1 MDKEKTLLRLSTQVD
16 TLKAHI
22 NRLKKEGY
30 EIHSMDMDV
39 LRKNILQ
46 LYEMLVELSDISK
59 SRDEHEI
66 IKETDHNTTN
76 NLPAENEPNDIGS
89 VDLINDKQ
97 EGIVASDTVENEGEE
112 LSHSAVEESD
122 QIIEEK
128 VEEPSVDKSSADDT
142 PIQDELKNEEPAAQ
156 TAYDLFSTT
165 SDNAIAK
172 QFTSDEDQSVG
183 EKMQKTQVENI
194 REAIG
199 INEKFLFIND
209 IPSSHA
215 NKQTMCKLL
224 GTPFCS
230 SALMVAFIDP
240 PVANMGS
247 VMIRFL
253 SATEGVDI

>member
-142 PIQDELKNEEPAAQ
+142 PIQDELKNEDRIA
-156 TAYDLFSTT
+156 FSYVNNPNGSMNNIAGILSKNRRVLGMMPHPERNFR
-165 SDNAIAK
+165 SDQNSWHPK
-172 QFTSDEDQSVG
+172 
-183 EKMQKTQVENI
+183 
-194 REAIG
+194 
-199 INEKFLFIND
+199 
-209 IPSSHA
+209 
-215 NKQTMCKLL
+215 KLGRIWSL
-224 GTPFCS
+224 
-230 SALMVAFIDP
+230 V
-240 PVANMGS
+240 
-247 VMIRFL
+247 
-253 SATEGVDI
+253 